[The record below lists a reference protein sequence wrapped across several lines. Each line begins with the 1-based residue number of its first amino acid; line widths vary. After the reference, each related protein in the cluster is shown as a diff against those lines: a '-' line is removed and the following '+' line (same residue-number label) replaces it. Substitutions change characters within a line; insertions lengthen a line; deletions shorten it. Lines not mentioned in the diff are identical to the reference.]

1 MLLRLVAITL
11 ATVLVCTYSAA
22 GLAETIRT
30 KNEFIG
36 PVRTVTIKAYGL
48 SQTDTYD
55 QAGNLVE
62 AIIDLAHGDT
72 STRHVFTYDQQGH
85 LQEEIAIDKGGKL
98 LYRKR
103 FAYAQDSQGRETA
116 SVAAS
121 DDGEFLYAEFSL
133 YDRFGNLSEE
143 LLVHD
148 TAAQRSLFDV
158 LGRVVYSSRYNKREL
173 FSELRHGYD
182 EWGRL
187 KELISYT
194 ADGAMTGKVV
204 NEYDE
209 AGRRVRVTT
218 EKFHAGS
225 RTKWIT
231 TYEFDGMGNWVKERT
246 WEEPPASQEAGP
258 ARTQAVQERVIEY
271 YETHDTKTPDK

>member
-1 MLLRLVAITL
+1 MLLRLFTISL
-11 ATVLVCTYSAA
+11 ATVLACTYSTA

-62 AIIDLAHGDT
+62 AVIDLAHGDT
-72 STRHVFTYDQQGH
+72 STRHVFTHDQQGN
-85 LQEEIAIDKGGKL
+85 LQEEIAIDKSGKL

-148 TAAQRSLFDV
+148 TTAHRSLFDV

-173 FSELRHGYD
+173 SGELRHG
-182 EWGRL
+182 
-187 KELISYT
+187 
-194 ADGAMTGKVV
+194 
-204 NEYDE
+204 YDE

-225 RTKWIT
+225 RSTWIT

-246 WEEPPASQEAGP
+246 SEEPPASQEAGP
-258 ARTQAVQERVIEY
+258 ARTQTVQERIIEY
-271 YETHDTKTPDK
+271 YETHDAKTPNK